1 MKNIYEE
8 HLSESG
14 RGDLGRKRDQ
24 RLTLDG
30 GLSRKKKKMITQILN
45 LQHQWMETPKQIYP
59 TRMCHC
65 RKPDQEK
72 GLLQIELQIVTTS
85 EPWPNPGR

>member
-8 HLSESG
+8 HFTESG

-30 GLSRKKKKMITQILN
+30 SLSGKKKN
-45 LQHQWMETPKQIYP
+45 
-59 TRMCHC
+59 
-65 RKPDQEK
+65 DQ
-72 GLLQIELQIVTTS
+72 V
-85 EPWPNPGR
+85 

>member
-30 GLSRKKKKMITQILN
+30 SLSRKKKN
-45 LQHQWMETPKQIYP
+45 
-59 TRMCHC
+59 
-65 RKPDQEK
+65 DQ
-72 GLLQIELQIVTTS
+72 V
-85 EPWPNPGR
+85 

>member
-30 GLSRKKKKMITQILN
+30 GLSRKKKKMTRFEREEMN
-45 LQHQWMETPKQIYP
+45 MFET
-59 TRMCHC
+59 
-65 RKPDQEK
+65 
-72 GLLQIELQIVTTS
+72 S
-85 EPWPNPGR
+85 